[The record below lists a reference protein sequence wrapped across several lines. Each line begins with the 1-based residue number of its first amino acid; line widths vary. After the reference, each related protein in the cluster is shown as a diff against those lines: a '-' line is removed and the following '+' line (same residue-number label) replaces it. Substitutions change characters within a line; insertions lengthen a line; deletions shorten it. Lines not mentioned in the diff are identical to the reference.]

1 MSVRLLLGLMV
12 VWATVVAGRADAEVD
27 DGITKSRAF
36 NMRYR
41 AILPIEKGTGVVDLW
56 LPIPYNS
63 GDQRITNL
71 KVLSPFPYQLN
82 TEPEYGNQMVH
93 V

>member
-63 GDQRITNL
+63 GINELQTL
-71 KVLSPFPYQLN
+71 KCL
-82 TEPEYGNQMVH
+82 VH
-93 V
+93 FHIS